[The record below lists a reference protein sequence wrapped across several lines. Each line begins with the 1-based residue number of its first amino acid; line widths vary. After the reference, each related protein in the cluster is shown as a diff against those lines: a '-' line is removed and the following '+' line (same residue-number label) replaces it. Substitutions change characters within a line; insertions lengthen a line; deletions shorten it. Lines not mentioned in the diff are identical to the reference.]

1 MFGNQYYHS
10 IIRKYVI
17 AFGNLFND
25 IVIQRFDKDGD
36 RIQTIA
42 VPLAYSPKEKFIVR
56 LQQDPDIERDVAI
69 TLPRMGFE
77 ISSFNYAPERKL
89 ASTLRNIKVPSAGSS
104 TVSAQYVP
112 VPYDLTFS
120 LYSFCR
126 HTEDATQ
133 ILEQILPYFRPEFT
147 TNVKIIPDMDIVVDV
162 PVILNSVSPEDLYEG
177 DFQTRQAL
185 VHTLDFTLKGYMYGP
200 VTNKG
205 VITRSIVNM
214 REGAVANTS
223 APIFEKI
230 IVTPSGT
237 VIDTE
242 GFGFSSSLVT
252 STTSYSTSTTN
263 TLNLRLYDKDESN
276 FINLKAPDVLNSN
289 YTLTLPTDDGDEGQV
304 LKTDGNGNLSWVSV
318 SGATDVFDQIKI
330 QPESAAGVDEYMT
343 EVLGDIS
350 GTVSNNELATA
361 HAIKSYANTVT
372 SDAISELDGGIFP

>member
-1 MFGNQYYHS
+1 MLGHQYCHS

-56 LQQDPDIERDVAI
+56 LQQDPDLERDVAI

-77 ISSFNYAPERKL
+77 ITSFNYAPERKL
-89 ASTLRNIKVPSAGSS
+89 ASTLRNIKVPSPGSS
-104 TVSAQYVP
+104 TVSTQYVP

-120 LYSFCR
+120 LHSFCK

-147 TNVKIIPDMDIVVDV
+147 TNVKILPDMDIVVDV
-162 PVILNSVSPEDLYEG
+162 PVILNSVAPEDLYEG

-205 VITRSIVNM
+205 VITRSIVNI

-223 APIFEKI
+223 APIFERI
-230 IVTPSGT
+230 IVTPSGS

-242 GFGFSSSLVT
+242 GFGFSSSLAT
-252 STTSYSTSTTN
+252 STTSFSTSTTN

-289 YTLTLPTDDGDEGQV
+289 YTLTLPTDDGGEGQV
-304 LKTDGNGNLSWVSV
+304 LKTDGNGNLSWVDV
-318 SGATDVFDQIKI
+318 SGVTDVFDQIKI

-361 HAIKSYANTVT
+361 HAIKTYANTVT
-372 SDAISELDGGIFP
+372 SDAISELDGGTFP